1 MAKADGIE
9 DRLGVSLLP
18 RDKEEFHRIRTA
30 LHKPIP
36 LSLPPKFYI
45 KTNCALSKHNQ

>member
-18 RDKEEFHRIRTA
+18 KDKEEFHRIRTA
-30 LHKPIP
+30 LHKPMP
-36 LSLPPKFYI
+36 LSPPKF
-45 KTNCALSKHNQ
+45 